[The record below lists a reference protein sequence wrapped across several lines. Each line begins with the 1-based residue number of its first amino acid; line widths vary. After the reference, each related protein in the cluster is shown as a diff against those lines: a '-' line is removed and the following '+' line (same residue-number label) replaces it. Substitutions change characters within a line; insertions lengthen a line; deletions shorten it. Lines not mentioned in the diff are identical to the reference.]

1 MIPASVHPVVL
12 YARVSQ
18 ARDERSKSV
27 DDQLAEL
34 RTWAKREGWPIVGE
48 YRDDDVS
55 ASRYSNGK
63 ARPGWEQ
70 TMAIVASG
78 RVKALLLWELSR
90 ATRDKAVSAALET
103 ACAARGVRIG
113 YSGRLHDPATADGEF
128 AVGLDALLAARE
140 SAMTSERVRRAAE
153 HRATRGQPHAA
164 LPWGYRRV
172 FDPAT
177 GRVVAYEIDP
187 ERGPI
192 VQEMVRRVLNYESAN
207 AIAADLNK
215 RKIPTAAAGKCTRQ
229 CGCRATN
236 SGKPNPNWEG
246 THTRFSGRWTGANLS
261 KHILKPA
268 LAGLRTRNGEVLD
281 VKATWPPLISV
292 DDHHRLRALYA
303 SPERDKWRNT
313 TGRREVKHLGT
324 GLFWC
329 GREGCDGRMR
339 VVRRHDRSDY
349 ACRSCMRTGRRQA
362 VVDDLVQ
369 KVVIARLARPD
380 IMELLAGPD
389 TDEQRQRAA
398 SEVIRLRA
406 EEADMRR
413 LVREGRLSPLDL
425 ADWRDGWTPR
435 LEAAERAARPP
446 QLPSAVSDMVG
457 SDAEQRWAK
466 ASIANRR
473 AVVDVLLVVMILPM
487 GRNRELFDSSIA
499 GDFDGFFP
507 EAGVGIN
514 WRR

>member
-1 MIPASVHPVVL
+1 
-12 YARVSQ
+12 
-18 ARDERSKSV
+18 
-27 DDQLAEL
+27 
-34 RTWAKREGWPIVGE
+34 
-48 YRDDDVS
+48 
-55 ASRYSNGK
+55 
-63 ARPGWEQ
+63 
-70 TMAIVASG
+70 
-78 RVKALLLWELSR
+78 
-90 ATRDKAVSAALET
+90 
-103 ACAARGVRIG
+103 
-113 YSGRLHDPATADGEF
+113 
-128 AVGLDALLAARE
+128 
-140 SAMTSERVRRAAE
+140 
-153 HRATRGQPHAA
+153 
-164 LPWGYRRV
+164 
-172 FDPAT
+172 
-177 GRVVAYEIDP
+177 
-187 ERGPI
+187 
-192 VQEMVRRVLNYESAN
+192 
-207 AIAADLNK
+207 
-215 RKIPTAAAGKCTRQ
+215 
-229 CGCRATN
+229 
-236 SGKPNPNWEG
+236 
-246 THTRFSGRWTGANLS
+246 
-261 KHILKPA
+261 
-268 LAGLRTRNGEVLD
+268 
-281 VKATWPPLISV
+281 
-292 DDHHRLRALYA
+292 
-303 SPERDKWRNT
+303 
-313 TGRREVKHLGT
+313 
-324 GLFWC
+324 
-329 GREGCDGRMR
+329 
-339 VVRRHDRSDY
+339 
-349 ACRSCMRTGRRQA
+349 MRTGRRQA

-380 IMELLAGPD
+380 LMELLAGPD